1 MNYSKANCIKILL
14 LVVLRND
21 SIVLYHYM
29 LRDTNWYQLEDSYEQ
44 FDDFFT
50 GRAALQKRIMALL
63 RKIEHCVNGVQPV
76 SIDSLFESKMYL
88 F

>member
-1 MNYSKANCIKILL
+1 
-14 LVVLRND
+14 VLRKD
-21 SIVLYHYM
+21 SIVLYHYT
-29 LRDTNWYQLEDSYEQ
+29 LRVTNWYQLEDSYEEEQ